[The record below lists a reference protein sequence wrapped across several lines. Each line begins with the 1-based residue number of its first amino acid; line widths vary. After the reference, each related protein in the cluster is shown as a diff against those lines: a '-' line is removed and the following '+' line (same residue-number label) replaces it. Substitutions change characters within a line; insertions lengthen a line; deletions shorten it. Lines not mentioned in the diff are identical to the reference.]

1 MVTHR
6 RYLTKWINEH
16 PTWETEDNPTLW
28 INTRDNGVLKDQH
41 AWGKKLH
48 RIARWAGV
56 TRKVKSHMFRHTKL
70 TDSAPFMTEFTMRKF
85 AGWSPTSNMPAT
97 YIHLSGKET
106 DREIL
111 QASGIQIP
119 KPKPMFTEIVTLCS
133 HCKEENDLHD
143 TYCYSCGRNLN
154 EEIYVREETKKMAEV
169 LKTNQVMNDALI
181 NVLRAADSGIPE

>member
-1 MVTHR
+1 MPMVTHR

-119 KPKPMFTEIVTLCS
+119 KPKPMFTEVVTLCP
-133 HCKEENDLHD
+133 HCHEENDLHV
-143 TYCYSCGRNLN
+143 TYCYSCSASLDG
-154 EEIYVREETKKMAEV
+154 EKYVREETRKMADLLNSHEGM
-169 LKTNQVMNDALI
+169 KEELI
-181 NVLRAADSGIPE
+181 KLLQQSPS